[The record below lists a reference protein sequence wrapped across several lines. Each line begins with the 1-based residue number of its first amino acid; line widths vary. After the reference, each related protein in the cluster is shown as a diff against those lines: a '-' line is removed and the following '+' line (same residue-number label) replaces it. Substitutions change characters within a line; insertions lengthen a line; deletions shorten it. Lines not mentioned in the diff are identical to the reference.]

1 MFSFFKKK
9 TATQHP
15 DFFPIK
21 TDMHSHILPG
31 LDDGSPDITTSLEL
45 IKGMMNLGI
54 KKAIAT
60 PHIIDDLYRNNPSTI
75 NNALELLK
83 AELIKEEIDFEL
95 SAAAEYMIDSYFLQL
110 VKNREKLLTI
120 TDNLVLTEF
129 SYASAPDDPFRI
141 CFEIIMAGY
150 KPILAHPERYH
161 YFNRDLKMYSRLS
174 EQGFLFQ
181 VNLLSLTGYYG
192 KDVAQA
198 ATYLIENNLVS
209 YLGTD
214 LHHARHLDS
223 LTNPKNRSLF
233 HELLSHRSWNLF

>member
-9 TATQHP
+9 NKIQYP

-21 TDMHSHILPG
+21 SDMHSHILPG
-31 LDDGSPDITTSLEL
+31 LDDGAPDIEASLQL
-45 IKGMMNLGI
+45 VRGMMDLGI
-54 KKAIAT
+54 KKAVAT

-75 NNALELLK
+75 NAALGLLQSELN
-83 AELIKEEIDFEL
+83 KEGLDFEV
-95 SAAAEYMIDSYFLQL
+95 SAAAEYMIDSHFLQL
-110 VKNREKLLTI
+110 IKNRENLLTI
-120 TDNLVLTEF
+120 KDNLILTEF
-129 SYASAPDDPFRI
+129 SYASSPDDPFRI

-150 KPILAHPERYH
+150 KPILAHPERYP
-161 YFNRDLKMYSRLS
+161 YFNRNLKIYSKLS

-198 ATYLIENNLVS
+198 AIYLIENNMVA

-214 LHHARHLDS
+214 LHHLRHLEALSD
-223 LTNPKNRSLF
+223 PKNRTLF

>member
-9 TATQHP
+9 NNTQYP

-21 TDMHSHILPG
+21 SDMHSHILPG
-31 LDDGSPDITTSLEL
+31 LDDGSPDVETSIQL

-54 KKAIAT
+54 KKAVAT

-75 NNALELLK
+75 NTALDLLK
-83 AELIKEEIDFEL
+83 SALKEQEIDFEL

-110 VKNREKLLTI
+110 IRNKEELLVI
-120 TDNLVLTEF
+120 KDNLILTEF
-129 SYASAPDDPFRI
+129 SYASAPEDPFRI
-141 CFEIIMAGY
+141 CFEIIMSGY
-150 KPILAHPERYH
+150 KPILAHPERYP
-161 YFNRDLKMYSRLS
+161 YFNTNLKVYSRLS

-192 KDVAQA
+192 KDVAKA
-198 ATYLIENNLVS
+198 ASYLIENNMVA

-214 LHHARHLDS
+214 LHHLRHLEALS
-223 LTNPKNRSLF
+223 NPKNRTLF
-233 HELLSHRSWNLF
+233 HDLLSHRSWNLF